1 MGTKQQYVALHVGAA
16 LALIGTLPSHAQ
28 SPAPNAAETTPEI
41 AEPAASVIEPNAA
54 PETAPAAAAEAAA
67 TPAAAEPAAAAPAD
81 AARDFGGP
89 EEVIVTARRVQERLQ
104 DVPISITVFN
114 QDQLTERNVV
124 SGRDLAT
131 YTPSL
136 SANARYGTENTT
148 FAIRGFSQESRTTAS
163 VGVFFAD
170 VVAPRGGASSTAT
183 GDGAGPGSFFD
194 LANVQVLKGP
204 QGTLF
209 GRNTTGG
216 AVLLVPQKPTSQ
228 LEGYIEDSRGNYDM
242 RRLQGVLNIPLNDSV
257 RLRFGGDWNQRA
269 GYTKNVSGIGPDAYA
284 DTDYLALRAS
294 LVIDLAANVENY
306 TIASYSKS
314 ENNGV
319 AFQIGKCNP
328 DVGPGVTQVFSTM
341 ACDQL
346 ARQQNY
352 GKFDV
357 EGFNDDPRSFLR
369 TWQLI
374 NTTTWNAT
382 DELTVRNIAS
392 YSELLNKTRAELFG
406 SAWVLPDTVQ
416 PSANNPPISTGQY
429 AGTQFGFN
437 TYRYAPGTSNANQSN
452 FTEEL
457 QLQGKWGDLDWQS
470 GVYLELSDPIKDNAV
485 ISVSRLHCDDY
496 ASFKCTDVAAESQN
510 VNAALGSV
518 TSQRYNTEYRN
529 YGVYTQS
536 TYRFNE
542 QFSLTGGLRYT
553 WDKVNSY
560 GQNVQYS
567 FLDPNVPVGIC
578 ANPLVRPGVPAR
590 TPITSPSECDDNVTA
605 KSDAP
610 TWLVDFDY
618 KPIDD
623 LLLYLKYARGYRQG
637 NTNPLGAGGFTT
649 YGPEQVDS
657 YEFGSKLSWHGAMPG
672 NFNIALFYNDFQ
684 DQQLS
689 MALLSSTN
697 APPNQAI
704 VNVGK
709 SAIKGFEVEAG
720 VRPFAGTKVTLSYA
734 YLDTKLKS
742 VTTPVFPE
750 GSPYD
755 SFVPLTV
762 GRELP
767 YTPKNKLALSADYAL
782 PVPASLGDIIAG
794 LSYSYTSNQTALY
807 SAYGGLPSFELLNAT
822 LSWKSV
828 AQSSFDIALFATN
841 LTNEK
846 YATNVNDFYAVANA
860 RFVSYLYGE
869 PRMVG
874 ARLRWTFGG

>member
-1 MGTKQQYVALHVGAA
+1 MGTKQQGIALRIVAA
-16 LALIGTLPSHAQ
+16 LALIGSWPSHAQ
-28 SPAPNAAETTPEI
+28 AP
-41 AEPAASVIEPNAA
+41 EPAATETAEPVLA
-54 PETAPAAAAEAAA
+54 PEAAAEIAP
-67 TPAAAEPAAAAPAD
+67 TAAPAEPLPEVPAETAQSLPD
-81 AARDFGGP
+81 T

-216 AVLLVPQKPTSQ
+216 AVLLVPQKPSSQ

-242 RRLQGVLNIPLNDSV
+242 RRLQGVLNIPVSESV
-257 RLRFGGDWNQRA
+257 RLRFGGDWNQRG

-284 DTDYLALRAS
+284 DTDYIALRAS
-294 LVIDLAANVENY
+294 MVIDLAANVENY
-306 TIASYSKS
+306 TIASYSRS
-314 ENNGV
+314 DNNGV
-319 AFQIGKCNP
+319 AFQIGDCNP
-328 DVGPGVTQVFSTM
+328 NVAAGVTQVFSTM

-346 ARQQNY
+346 ARQQRY

-369 TWQLI
+369 TWQAI

-406 SAWVLPDTVQ
+406 SAWILPDTVQ
-416 PSANNPPISTGQY
+416 TSPTGQPFSTGQY

-437 TYRYAPGTSNANQSN
+437 TYRYAPGASNANQSN

-457 QLQGKWGDLDWQS
+457 QLQGKWGDLDWQG
-470 GVYLELSDPIKDNAV
+470 GVYMEHSDPIKDNAV

-518 TSQRYNTEYRN
+518 TSQRYNTRYRN

-542 QFSLTGGLRYT
+542 QFALTGGLRYT
-553 WDKVNSY
+553 WDKVDSY

-567 FLDPNVPVGIC
+567 FRDPNVPVGIC
-578 ANPLVRPGVPAR
+578 ANPLLRPGVPAT
-590 TPITSPSECDDNVTA
+590 TPITSISECDDHVTA

-610 TWLVDFDY
+610 TWLIDFDY

-623 LLLYLKYARGYRQG
+623 LLLYVKYARGYRQG

-649 YGPEQVDS
+649 YGPEKVDS
-657 YEFGSKLSWHGAMPG
+657 YEIGSKLSWHGAVPG
-672 NFNIALFYNDFQ
+672 NFNVALFYNDFQ

-689 MALLSSTN
+689 QALLSSTN

-704 VNVGK
+704 VNVGN
-709 SAIKGFEVEAG
+709 SEIKGFEVEAG
-720 VRPFAGTKVTLSYA
+720 IRPFIGTKLTLSYA
-734 YLDTKLKS
+734 YLDTQLKS

-794 LSYSYTSNQTALY
+794 LSYSYSSKQTALY

-828 AQSSFDIALFATN
+828 AQSPFDVALFATN

-846 YATNVNDFYAVANA
+846 YATNVNDFYGVANG

-869 PRMVG
+869 PRMFG
-874 ARLRWTFGG
+874 ARLRWTFGA